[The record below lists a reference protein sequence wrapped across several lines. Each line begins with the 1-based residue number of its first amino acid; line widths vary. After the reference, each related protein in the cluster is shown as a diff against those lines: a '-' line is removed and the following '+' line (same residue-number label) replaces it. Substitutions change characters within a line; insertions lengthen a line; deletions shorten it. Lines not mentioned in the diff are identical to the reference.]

1 MPARAALREKG
12 PGFTLAGR
20 NQARTWVRAAVE
32 QVIRFL
38 FSNFT
43 LTLFVVGLVASL
55 IALLRRPRPWSRAT
69 IVEALLSWFFFFSL
83 GVSFLYNFVMHVFF
97 SEVAASFIGWQTSPF
112 QKEVGFA
119 SLGFAVVALL
129 AFKGSFGMRLA
140 ALLGPAFFLWGA
152 AAGHVV
158 QMVEAHNY
166 APGNAGVI
174 FYTDILLPIVGLALL
189 GLKRREDTSSA
200 PDARNPA
207 FSH

>member
-1 MPARAALREKG
+1 MDG
-12 PGFTLAGR
+12 C
-20 NQARTWVRAAVE
+20 RTSQFPRCKPLSAIVGAIME

-43 LTLFVVGLVASL
+43 LTLFVIGIVASL
-55 IALLRRPRPWSRAT
+55 VALSRRPHPWSRAT
-69 IVEALLSWFFFFSL
+69 VVEAVLSWFLFFSL

-97 SEVAASFIGWQTSPF
+97 SEVAAAYIGWQTSPF

-119 SLGFAVVALL
+119 SLGFSIVGFM
-129 AFKGSFGMRLA
+129 AFRGSYGLRLA
-140 ALLGPAFFLWGA
+140 ALVGPACFLWGA

-174 FYTDILLPIVGLALL
+174 FYTDILLPVFGLALL
-189 GLKRREDTSSA
+189 WMRGRADEFPQD
-200 PDARNPA
+200 DARAPA
-207 FSH
+207 FLR